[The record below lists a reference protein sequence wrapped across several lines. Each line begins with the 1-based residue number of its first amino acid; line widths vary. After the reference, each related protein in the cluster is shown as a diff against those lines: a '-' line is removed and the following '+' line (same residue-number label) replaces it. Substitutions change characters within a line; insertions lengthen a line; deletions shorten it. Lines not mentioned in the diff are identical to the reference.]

1 MQQQE
6 AAMEDVA
13 QEEGQQGGQSAYNVI
28 EALDQVGGISA
39 ADIKKLKEAGYHT
52 VEAVAQSTKKEL
64 SGIKGISEA
73 KVEKLHQEA
82 FKMLDYMSF
91 QTAAVQYAQ
100 RQDMVYLTTGSRELD
115 ALLSGNKQGGGGV
128 ETGSITEV
136 YGEFRTGKT
145 QFCHTLCVTC
155 QLPLEQGG
163 CEGKAM
169 YIDTE
174 GTFRPERLVE
184 IAEKYGLNGQDVLD
198 NVSYARAYNS
208 DHQLQ
213 LLSIAACHMAEM
225 RYGLVIVDSAT
236 GLYRTDYSGRGEL
249 AARQMHLA
257 KFLRALGR
265 LASQYGVACVITN
278 QVVAKP
284 DAMSFGPQMAPIG
297 GNIIAHAST
306 TRLHFRK
313 GRADTRVCKVIDS
326 PTLPEGEASFQIQG
340 AGIGD
345 AEGK

>member
-1 MQQQE
+1 
-6 AAMEDVA
+6 MEDVA

-145 QFCHTLCVTC
+145 QFCHTCAPRRPPPPPPTRRRATPARRRPARPP
-155 QLPLEQGG
+155 LP
-163 CEGKAM
+163 
-169 YIDTE
+169 
-174 GTFRPERLVE
+174 
-184 IAEKYGLNGQDVLD
+184 
-198 NVSYARAYNS
+198 
-208 DHQLQ
+208 
-213 LLSIAACHMAEM
+213 
-225 RYGLVIVDSAT
+225 
-236 GLYRTDYSGRGEL
+236 
-249 AARQMHLA
+249 
-257 KFLRALGR
+257 
-265 LASQYGVACVITN
+265 
-278 QVVAKP
+278 
-284 DAMSFGPQMAPIG
+284 
-297 GNIIAHAST
+297 
-306 TRLHFRK
+306 
-313 GRADTRVCKVIDS
+313 
-326 PTLPEGEASFQIQG
+326 
-340 AGIGD
+340 
-345 AEGK
+345 

>member
-1 MQQQE
+1 
-6 AAMEDVA
+6 MEDVA

-145 QFCHTLCVTC
+145 QFCHTCAPPPARRRRPPPAAAPPPARRRPAR
-155 QLPLEQGG
+155 PL
-163 CEGKAM
+163 
-169 YIDTE
+169 
-174 GTFRPERLVE
+174 V
-184 IAEKYGLNGQDVLD
+184 
-198 NVSYARAYNS
+198 
-208 DHQLQ
+208 
-213 LLSIAACHMAEM
+213 
-225 RYGLVIVDSAT
+225 
-236 GLYRTDYSGRGEL
+236 
-249 AARQMHLA
+249 
-257 KFLRALGR
+257 
-265 LASQYGVACVITN
+265 
-278 QVVAKP
+278 
-284 DAMSFGPQMAPIG
+284 
-297 GNIIAHAST
+297 
-306 TRLHFRK
+306 
-313 GRADTRVCKVIDS
+313 
-326 PTLPEGEASFQIQG
+326 
-340 AGIGD
+340 
-345 AEGK
+345 